1 MKVYHQL
8 KLICPS
14 QDNDNAIFE
23 KLFNAITDV
32 SQNLKLGFA
41 NLLIKDFKTY

>member
-1 MKVYHQL
+1 MEVYNQL
-8 KLICPS
+8 KILCPS
-14 QDNDNAIFE
+14 LDDDNAIFE

-32 SQNLKLGFA
+32 SQNLKLGFT